1 MTKMKKTL
9 IIVLSIIGAIVIAAG
24 VTLAVLLTRKPDK
37 PPVQDGAIY
46 QTESKIIWSGVAGVA
61 YMSFEYIE
69 EPETPEEGQLYGYVF
84 KVMADGST
92 DVTKCTAWLSGK
104 WELEESNGT
113 YGSLK
118 LTATWDDAN
127 SDATKLTGVT
137 SGETKSYAL
146 ESGVYKIG
154 VSFSAGAN
162 LTFTLNPANK
172 LNEGG
177 TNKPSEPCTEH
188 VDANNDG
195 KCDKCGEDMPEQEV
209 KVMATLSAVV
219 STIKSKIELKD
230 DNTWVLSMCYY
241 GDSYTPS
248 ADGRWSMNAQTYGIT
263 LVVENDA
270 ANMLAEDSYD
280 LDINYETQKYSAT
293 IAITMPSEVPTIGG
307 QALDFSF
314 AQEAEAPVQKEVEK
328 TLNADNGAQKAKIEL
343 YKDKT
348 WEVSICFYGDNYSPM
363 ASGTWVLDTTV
374 YNIILTVTGD
384 EADVLAEETYTLNV
398 DYTTFEYS
406 ANMTLTVP
414 QVGALTFEFNSAVV
428 AQTHYTVTYDLNYSG
443 APAGGTAETKTI
455 KLNDVNKEYLD
466 AAPAIP
472 TREGYKFAG
481 WYTVANPVLTNGA
494 SDKEYLFG
502 TKLETTYNQPPA
514 HLHNE
519 VTEITSDTTLYA
531 RWVEVKE
538 ISTAAQL
545 KEMANDL
552 TGWYKLTADITL
564 TEAWTPI
571 GLYYANYEFYQPA
584 WWLYSFRGTLDGNG
598 HKISGLQL
606 TTLDFADNAVTATE
620 GSADGTTAL
629 FASAVNCTVKNL
641 TIDGA
646 TVTITNYEA
655 NTHAY
660 VSVLA
665 AFVQGSN
672 TLFENCTVKNATI
685 NVSTKNVWY
694 VSVAGLFAGH
704 WGGNA
709 KNCDVID
716 STISVTTATDKIL
729 EGYTYEANY
738 VGGLVGEG
746 YAWMKNCD
754 AKNVNVTYTLTDI
767 RTAVGKFD
775 STDYTGQPTKAD
787 VPVNVYFGGAM
798 ASSTYLQGVTY
809 SGNVTFNY
817 TKAVGPTDIYF
828 GGLSGL
834 QRYGYIRNSLAKATM
849 TFNNNNS
856 ATVAGQSFATGG
868 ILGGFDATMGL
879 VGAMFG
885 IQGDRI
891 TNSIDISTLTATGAS
906 VLASELKSVGSIPMD
921 AIVKAIAPS
930 MGVDL
935 TNFTRADE
943 TLNYFGIFNS
953 VRVSGTATTADVD
966 GNVTV
971 AAESDLHG
979 EALKT
984 TLGEGWNYTANE
996 LPTPKT
1002 VA

>member
-1 MTKMKKTL
+1 MTKKKKTL
-9 IIVLSIIGAIVIAAG
+9 IIVLSIVAAIAIAVG
-24 VTLAVLLTRKPDK
+24 VTLAVLLTRKPET
-37 PPVQDGAIY
+37 PPSAGDSTIY
-46 QTESKIIWSGVAGVA
+46 QTKSESFWSGFGSA
-61 YMSFEYIE
+61 YMTFDYIA
-69 EPETPEEGQLYGYVF
+69 EPEQKEEGKLYGYVF
-84 KVMADGST
+84 NVKVKNEGEWQS
-92 DVTKCTAWLSGK
+92 WLSGK
-104 WELEESNGT
+104 WEMNSDETELTLTAWWDNDDTSLRGATSGQPKTYTLSNGVFKI
-113 YGSLK
+113 SVNLPS
-118 LTATWDDAN
+118 A
-127 SDATKLTGVT
+127 SDTV
-137 SGETKSYAL
+137 
-146 ESGVYKIG
+146 
-154 VSFSAGAN
+154 
-162 LTFTLNPANK
+162 FTLNPK
-172 LNEGG
+172 TDKVGESS
-177 TNKPSEPCTEH
+177 TPKPPCTEH
-188 VDANNDG
+188 VDTNPKDG
-195 KCDKCGEDMPEQEV
+195 KCDKCGADMPGQGEATVQ
-209 KVMATLSAVV
+209 ATLSAEV
-219 STIKSKIELKD
+219 STIKAKIELKNN
-230 DNTWVLSMCYY
+230 NTWTLSMCYY
-241 GDSYTPS
+241 GDAYTPS
-248 ADGRWSMNAQTYGIT
+248 ADGRWSMNTTTYAIT
-263 LVVENDA
+263 LVVENDE

-280 LDINYETQKYSAT
+280 LDINYETQKYSKT
-293 IAITMPSEVPTIGG
+293 IAITMPDSVPTIGG
-307 QALDFSF
+307 TALDFAF
-314 AQEAEAPVQKEVEK
+314 EQEAEAPVQKEVQK
-328 TLNADNGAQKAKIEL
+328 MLNADNGAQKAKIEL
-343 YKDKT
+343 YKDNT
-348 WEVSICFYGDNYSPM
+348 WEVSICFYGDSYSPM
-363 ASGTWVLDTTV
+363 ASGTWAMDTAT
-374 YNIILTVTGD
+374 YNISLTVTGD
-384 EADVLAEETYTLNV
+384 EADVLAEDTYTLNV

-414 QVGALTFEFNSAVV
+414 QVGALTFDFNSAVV
-428 AQTHYTVTYDLNYSG
+428 AQTHYTVTYDLNYAG

-455 KLNDVNKEYLD
+455 KLNDANKEYLD
-466 AAPAIP
+466 TAPAIP
-472 TREGYKFAG
+472 TREGYKFVG
-481 WYTVANPVLTNGA
+481 WYTVANPVLSNGA

-502 TKLETTYNQPPA
+502 TKLETPYNAPPA
-514 HLHNE
+514 HLQNE
-519 VTEITSDTTLYA
+519 VMEITSDTTLYA

-545 KEMANDL
+545 KDMANDL

-564 TEAWTPI
+564 TEEWMPV

-606 TTLDFADNAVTATE
+606 TTLNFTDNAVAASE
-620 GSADGTTAL
+620 GSADGTTGL

-646 TVTITNYEA
+646 TVNITNYEA

-694 VSVAGLFAGH
+694 VAVGGLFAGH

-746 YAWMKNCD
+746 YAWVKNCD
-754 AKNVNVTYTLTDI
+754 VKNVNVTYTLNDT
-767 RTAVGKFD
+767 RTTVGKFD

-787 VPVNVYFGGAM
+787 VPVNVYLGGAM

-828 GGLSGL
+828 GGLSGI
-834 QRYGYIRNSLAKATM
+834 QRYGYIQNSLAKATM
-849 TFNNNNS
+849 TFNNNNT
-856 ATVAGQSFATGG
+856 ATVAGQAFATGG

-891 TNSIDISTLTATGAS
+891 TSCIDMSALTTTGTS

-935 TNFTRADE
+935 TNFTREDE
-943 TLNYFGIFNS
+943 TLNYFGVFNS
-953 VRVSGTATTADVD
+953 VRVSGTASAADVD

-971 AAESDLHG
+971 AAESDLYG

-984 TLGEGWNYTANE
+984 TLGEDWTYTANE

>member
-1 MTKMKKTL
+1 MATDFLMIPEYL
-9 IIVLSIIGAIVIAAG
+9 N
-24 VTLAVLLTRKPDK
+24 
-37 PPVQDGAIY
+37 
-46 QTESKIIWSGVAGVA
+46 
-61 YMSFEYIE
+61 YM
-69 EPETPEEGQLYGYVF
+69 
-84 KVMADGST
+84 
-92 DVTKCTAWLSGK
+92 
-104 WELEESNGT
+104 
-113 YGSLK
+113 
-118 LTATWDDAN
+118 
-127 SDATKLTGVT
+127 LTGVKMHEYTNATTTGLVNAKTKEYDKAIIEKLGFPTQLFGRLYQPGT
-137 SGETKSYAL
+137 SVGMLKPEIAIA
-146 ESGVYKIG
+146 V
-154 VSFSAGAN
+154 
-162 LTFTLNPANK
+162 
-172 LNEGG
+172 GG
-177 TNKPSEPCTEH
+177 QTEVVLCASH
-188 VDANNDG
+188 DTA
-195 KCDKCGEDMPEQEV
+195 
-209 KVMATLSAVV
+209 SAV
-219 STIKSKIELKD
+219 E
-230 DNTWVLSMCYY
+230 
-241 GDSYTPS
+241 
-248 ADGRWSMNAQTYGIT
+248 GIP
-263 LVVENDA
+263 
-270 ANMLAEDSYD
+270 M
-280 LDINYETQKYSAT
+280 
-293 IAITMPSEVPTIGG
+293 
-307 QALDFSF
+307 
-314 AQEAEAPVQKEVEK
+314 
-328 TLNADNGAQKAKIEL
+328 
-343 YKDKT
+343 DK
-348 WEVSICFYGDNYSPM
+348 NSPYIS
-363 ASGTWVLDTTV
+363 SGTWVLDTSA

-398 DYTTFEYS
+398 DYTTYEYS

-414 QVGALTFEFNSAVV
+414 QVGALTFDFNSAVV

-466 AAPAIP
+466 TAPAIH

-481 WYTVANPVLTNGA
+481 WYTVANPTLTNGA

-646 TVTITNYEA
+646 AVTITNYEA

-694 VSVAGLFAGH
+694 VAVSGLFAGH

-709 KNCDVID
+709 KNCDIID

-754 AKNVNVTYTLTDI
+754 AKNVSVNYTLNDT
-767 RTAVGKFD
+767 RSQTAEN
-775 STDYTGQPTKAD
+775 
-787 VPVNVYFGGAM
+787 VPVNVYLGGAM

-809 SGNVTFNY
+809 NGNITFNF

-834 QRYGYIRNSLAKATM
+834 QRYGFIQNSLAKATM
-849 TFNNNNS
+849 TFSNNNS
-856 ATVAGQSFATGG
+856 AVVTGQKFATGG

-879 VGAMFG
+879 VGAMFQ
-885 IQGDRI
+885 IVGDRI
-891 TNSIDISTLTATGAS
+891 TNCIDLSTLSMTGTS
-906 VLASELKSVGSIPMD
+906 VLASDLKSVGSIPAD
-921 AIVKAIAPS
+921 AVVKAMAPS

-935 TNFTRADE
+935 TNFTRADN
-943 TLNYFGIFNS
+943 TLNYFGRFNS
-953 VRVSGTATTADVD
+953 VRVSGTATDADVD
-966 GNVTV
+966 ANVTV
-971 AAESDLHG
+971 AQESDLYG
-979 EALKT
+979 EALKA
-984 TLGEGWNYTANE
+984 TLGEGWDYTNGV

-1002 VA
+1002 VD